1 MAAKGCDSARAR
13 RHSPGPPTGRIAAA
27 IPERRFSACQLAANL
42 FASWQPMHAIYMVD
56 LAFRRWNEL
65 SAPSTQSAWQ
75 TSDVGA
81 RPFEATNTSSDL
93 VSARLRSSGGLAPAQ
108 D

>member
-27 IPERRFSACQLAANL
+27 IPERRFSACRLAAYAC
-42 FASWQPMHAIYMVD
+42 ASWQAMHAVYKVD
-56 LAFRRWNEL
+56 VALQHWDEQ
-65 SAPSTQSAWQ
+65 SAPSTQPA
-75 TSDVGA
+75 
-81 RPFEATNTSSDL
+81 L
-93 VSARLRSSGGLAPAQ
+93 AQ